1 MVRTVIQIYLEN
13 QSVWQYQLGPRHETA
28 TKQYLPVT
36 LKLPFKNC
44 PIVLLFLL
52 NKPVHYYF
60 NSITVFQFFPLW
72 VFWSLGPSPWGW
84 GEEGNPKTP
93 KTPSGKEYPNIYFSY
108 FQNNWFCISIV
119 LSIHWFRIL
128 LFSASFLTLIFLV
141 VARKFSSL
149 YIF

>member
-93 KTPSGKEYPNIYFSY
+93 KTPSVRTS
-108 FQNNWFCISIV
+108 WAV
-119 LSIHWFRIL
+119 LKIIL
-128 LFSASFLTLIFLV
+128 ALDASPHYRKIRGFMDINMFLV
-141 VARKFSSL
+141 GCRFYLKTG
-149 YIF
+149 